1 MTPKWHSATI
11 SFQIRRDTVKNS
23 ILELH
28 IEYRLE
34 GRADGYCDFDEMQ

>member
-11 SFQIRRDTVKNS
+11 SLQIRRDTVNNS

-28 IEYRLE
+28 IEHRIAILIK
-34 GRADGYCDFDEMQ
+34 CSEMS